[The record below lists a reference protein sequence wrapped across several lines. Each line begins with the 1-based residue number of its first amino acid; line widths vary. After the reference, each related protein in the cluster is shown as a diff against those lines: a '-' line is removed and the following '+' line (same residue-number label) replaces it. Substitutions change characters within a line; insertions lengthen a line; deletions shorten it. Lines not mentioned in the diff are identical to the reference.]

1 MPHLVVTAAL
11 VLATIASTAMCLR
24 SMNRT
29 PKSKDGWSEDEWA
42 RGRLRGFYRGAVWG
56 LVGAATGLALV
67 VMSWSALG
75 ALALFV
81 PASPAAFGLVGAGLL
96 RGGRLDPWYL
106 RYQMDRVMQGLPPR
120 KWWDPRLD

>member
-1 MPHLVVTAAL
+1 MSHLVVTAAL

-29 PKSKDGWSEDEWA
+29 PKSKSGWPEDEWA

-67 VMSWSALG
+67 VMQPKQHGGDHARLLESADHRWSAACATFWNPHPLQ
-75 ALALFV
+75 LSELHR
-81 PASPAAFGLVGAGLL
+81 FG
-96 RGGRLDPWYL
+96 R
-106 RYQMDRVMQGLPPR
+106 
-120 KWWDPRLD
+120 